1 MSPDEKCGKKRQS
14 QPLTGDP
21 IVTPSDDYELPRPA
35 RDDAWW
41 RGLSR
46 ASVFRKGLAVSLGVP
61 GMILFGSSAG
71 FGALARDAGLTMLD
85 AVFMM
90 GVFFAL
96 PAQVVMVDQLA
107 RGASLMG
114 GALVVM
120 LTGVRLVPMCV
131 VLTPYLK
138 GPRASR
144 LGMLLAVH
152 FIAVTAWMEGFRRLP
167 RVPELHRF
175 DHFLGIGTGL
185 VLASMLGTAAGFM
198 LAGSVPSLVAAVL
211 LFLTPVYFLLAL
223 LSSASGRAD
232 HFAIAAGVLL
242 EPPLFLIAPG
252 FDLLITGIAGGT
264 LAYLAARIGGRT

>member
-1 MSPDEKCGKKRQS
+1 MWKEAGIE
-14 QPLTGDP
+14 PLTGKP
-21 IVTPSDDYELPRPA
+21 IVFPSDDYELPRPA

-46 ASVFRKGLAVSLGVP
+46 LGVFRKGLAVALEVP
-61 GMILFGSSAG
+61 GLILLASAAG
-71 FGALARDAGLTMLD
+71 FGALARDAGLTVVD

-107 RGASLMG
+107 RGGALMG

-131 VLTPYLK
+131 LLTPYLK
-138 GPRASR
+138 GPRATR
-144 LGMLLAVH
+144 PGMLLAAH
-152 FIAVTAWMEGFRRLP
+152 FIAVTAWMEGYRRLP

-175 DHFLGIGTGL
+175 DYFIGIGTGL
-185 VLASMLGTAAGFM
+185 LIASLVGTAAGFL
-198 LAGSVPSLVAAVL
+198 LAGTVPSLIAAVL

-223 LSSASGRAD
+223 LSGATERAD
-232 HFAIAAGVLL
+232 YLAIVAGLLL
-242 EPPLFLIAPG
+242 EPPLFLMVPG
-252 FDLLITGIAGGT
+252 FDLLITGLLGGT
-264 LAYLAARIGGRT
+264 LAFFASRLEKRT